1 MTLTIRLAATFGVYF
16 AASLLALQIVAHPQ
30 GVAYFWP
37 AAGVAAGILIST
49 APRERG
55 YFAAAI
61 AVAVIAAN
69 LSAGHGLPESVIFA
83 VANTGEAW
91 LCAALFLGWVGSHT
105 PFRTLAGVNIFILAA
120 AGAALASGVF
130 VALALPPTGASS
142 GPPLITLR
150 TWSFADFVGIVALA
164 PFVVLL
170 HEERARACAARLL
183 EGAVALGIIIVLA
196 YFGGHR
202 AYGAPEWADL
212 TGFALTLPAL
222 LWMAART
229 PGWLA
234 ASAPACVALL
244 VIWQT
249 GLSDGLPPQHGY
261 SFDDQMIA
269 ARIDIAIFAIMS
281 LQLIAIF
288 AQYRSVLDELARERT
303 QLEQQFNELQ
313 TLYAEAPLGLAM
325 LDADMRFIR
334 INEALA
340 EMNGFSVDAHLGR
353 SAWDLVPE
361 LRGEAEARLRRV
373 LETGEPLRD
382 VEIHGSTPAQ
392 PGIVREWCEQFYPVK
407 MSGRVIGIG
416 VVCEEVTEKR
426 QALDRERLLSR
437 EVDHRA
443 KNMLAVVNSI
453 VQLTQSDDV
462 ASYREAISGRIQ
474 ALARTHSLLAG
485 SRWEGSGLTPLLNEE
500 LAPFV
505 REGRVTT
512 SGPDAILS
520 PMATQDF
527 ALVLHEL
534 TTNAA
539 KYGALSSP
547 AGRLVV
553 TWALTPGAYGDDL
566 TFDWRETGGPP
577 VAQPKRRGF
586 GTALL
591 EASVVDHLKGTVD
604 LNWRPDGLSVNIRF
618 PADKALATHRRD
630 TADAHADAPA
640 RSDGLAPLRAR
651 VLLVEDEPLIGLH
664 ARTCLEAL
672 GCEVIG
678 PIARLEP
685 AAVAARDAQAD
696 VALLDLNIGGQMTF
710 DLAETLQSR
719 GIPCIFCTGYT
730 DRTPLPE
737 SLRDVIVLQKPFSES
752 ALSDALEQLRGKSPI
767 PQI

>member
-1 MTLTIRLAATFGVYF
+1 MTLTIRLAATFAAYF

-49 APRERG
+49 VPRERG

-69 LSAGHGLPESVIFA
+69 LSAGHSLPESAIFA

-91 LCAALFLGWVGSHT
+91 LCATLFLRWVGSQM

-120 AGAALASGVF
+120 ACAALASGVF

-142 GPPLITLR
+142 GPAWITLR

-164 PFVVLL
+164 PLVVLL
-170 HEERARACAARLL
+170 HEEQARACAALL
-183 EGAVALGIIIVLA
+183 IEGAAALGIIIVLA

-202 AYGAPEWADL
+202 AHAAPEWADL

-222 LWMAART
+222 LWMTART

-249 GLSDGLPPQHGY
+249 GLSDGLTPRHGY

-269 ARIDIAIFAIMS
+269 SQIDIAIFAIMS

-288 AQYRSVLDELARERT
+288 AQYRSVVDELARERS

-334 INEALA
+334 INAALA
-340 EMNGFSVDAHLGR
+340 DMNGFSVEAHLGR

-392 PGIVREWCEQFYPVK
+392 PGVVREWCEQFYPVK
-407 MSGRVIGIG
+407 TNGRVIGIG

-453 VQLTQSDDV
+453 VQLTQPDDV

-512 SGPDAILS
+512 NGPDAILS

-534 TTNAA
+534 ATNAA

-553 TWALTPGAYGDDL
+553 TWALTPGADGDDL
-566 TFDWRETGGPP
+566 TFDWQEIGGPP
-577 VAQPKRRGF
+577 VAQPRRRGF

-604 LNWRPDGLSVNIRF
+604 LNWRPDGLSVHIRF
-618 PADKALATHRRD
+618 PAENALALSRRE
-630 TADAHADAPA
+630 PA
-640 RSDGLAPLRAR
+640 LPSDGAEPAPQPVAPLGAR

-664 ARTCLEAL
+664 ARDSLKAL

-678 PIARLEP
+678 PIARMEP
-685 AAVAARDAQAD
+685 AAVAAREVEAD
-696 VALLDLNIGGQMTF
+696 LALLDLNIGGEMTYA
-710 DLAETLQSR
+710 LAEVLLNR
-719 GIPCIFCTGYT
+719 GIPCIFCTGYSEQT
-730 DRTPLPE
+730 LLPDALRTVE
-737 SLRDVIVLQKPFSES
+737 ILQKPLNEH
-752 ALSDALEQLRGKSPI
+752 ALREALERHRPS
-767 PQI
+767 